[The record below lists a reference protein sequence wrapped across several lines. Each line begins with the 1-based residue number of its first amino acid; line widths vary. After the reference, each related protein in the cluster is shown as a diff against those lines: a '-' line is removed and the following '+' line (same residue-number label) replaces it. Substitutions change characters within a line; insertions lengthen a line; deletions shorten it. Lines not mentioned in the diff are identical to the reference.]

1 MSGVNTRGAVGGVL
15 LADSPFSELVTG
27 LEARARAAT
36 TVAELGFSVANDSY
50 GLLRFRQA
58 LVLDGDGPRAA
69 LLTVS
74 GLARPTEDSPY
85 LIWLRRAWP
94 WMHQQL
100 HDKPGWLPQPGAD
113 MPGLPPGLLDGWL
126 EWWPAGALYCPSR
139 GALVSDWAGWCFC
152 WITPHSPCKPMR
164 FSGFFRPGATA
175 GRCWQADP
183 SSLGKSAGIRWKK
196 TASVC

>member
-50 GLLRFRQA
+50 GLLGFRQA

-113 MPGLPPGLLDGWL
+113 MPGLPPGFLDGWL
-126 EWWPAGALYCPSR
+126 
-139 GALVSDWAGWCFC
+139 
-152 WITPHSPCKPMR
+152 
-164 FSGFFRPGATA
+164 
-175 GRCWQADP
+175 
-183 SSLGKSAGIRWKK
+183 
-196 TASVC
+196 